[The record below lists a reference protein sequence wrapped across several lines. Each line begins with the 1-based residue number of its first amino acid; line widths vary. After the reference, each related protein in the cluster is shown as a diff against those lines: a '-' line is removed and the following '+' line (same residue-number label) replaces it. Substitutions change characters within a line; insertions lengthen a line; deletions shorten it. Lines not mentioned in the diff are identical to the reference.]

1 MAINGKTMLQSS
13 GTIKMSEINTE
24 LGRSSNATISL
35 DSAES
40 GTYATINTASA
51 SYPNDARPASMSE
64 WYSYDHSASSS
75 SSGFFTLIN
84 SGQSTSGAACGL
96 TGPDSL
102 TLYHGT
108 AGVYECPLIG
118 RTVYTDSAQ
127 TTPFDGQLQYWYS
140 PTCGKSYLITSAG
153 YVEGVFTCVE
163 SGNISTDAAGEAEEA
178 CNFTPNVFVYKSG
191 NNAPSAQDTLWTDS
205 QLSSPYQP
213 PQGFNVW
220 YAYTPTGSSTKY
232 SLFLL
237 QDGINNTVIESINV
251 CP

>member
-1 MAINGKTMLQSS
+1 MALQAS

-40 GTYATINTASA
+40 GTYGAINTSSP
-51 SYPNDARPASMSE
+51 SYPNDARPAAISE
-64 WYSYDHSASSS
+64 WYSYNHTASA
-75 SSGFFTLIN
+75 SGFFTLIN
-84 SGQSTSGAACGL
+84 SGQSTSGAACAL

-108 AGVYECPLIG
+108 AGVYDCPVIG

-127 TTPFDGQLQYWYS
+127 TTVFDGQLQYWYS

-153 YVEGVFTCVE
+153 YIEGVFSCVE
-163 SGNISTDAAGEAEEA
+163 SGNIATEPGGSSAES
-178 CNFTPNVFVYKSG
+178 CQFSPSVLIYKSG
-191 NNAPSAQDTLWTDS
+191 SSATPSVAETLWSDS
-205 QLSSPYQP
+205 QLSSAYQP
-213 PQGFNVW
+213 AQGFNAW
-220 YAYTPTGSSTKY
+220 YAYTPAGSSTKY

-237 QDGINNTVIESINV
+237 QNGSNETVIESVNT
-251 CP
+251 CR

>member
-1 MAINGKTMLQSS
+1 
-13 GTIKMSEINTE
+13 MSEINTE

-51 SYPNDARPASMSE
+51 SYPNDARPAAMSE
-64 WYSYDHSASSS
+64 WYSYDHTASA
-75 SSGFFTLIN
+75 SGFFSLIN
-84 SGQSTSGAACGL
+84 SGQSTSGAACAL

-108 AGVYECPLIG
+108 AGVYDCPVIG

-127 TTPFDGQLQYWYS
+127 TTIFDGQLQYWYS

-163 SGNISTDAAGEAEEA
+163 SGNISTDAAPVGEEA
-178 CNFTPNVFVYKSG
+178 CVFEMPNLVYKSG
-191 NNAPSAQDTLWTDS
+191 SSATPAVGETLWSDS
-205 QLSSPYQP
+205 QLSSAYQP
-213 PQGFNVW
+213 AQGFNNW
-220 YAYTPTGSSTKY
+220 YAYQPTGSSTVY
-232 SLFLL
+232 SLYLL
-237 QDGINNTVIESINV
+237 QDGSNNTAIESV
-251 CP
+251 STCR